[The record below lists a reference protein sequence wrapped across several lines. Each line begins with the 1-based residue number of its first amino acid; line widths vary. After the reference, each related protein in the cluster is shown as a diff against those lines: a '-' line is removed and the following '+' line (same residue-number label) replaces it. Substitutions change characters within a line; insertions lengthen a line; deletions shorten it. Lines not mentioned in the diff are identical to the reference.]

1 MILSLRYVDPKLSAL
16 KNPPEFEFSYCKKRG
31 HQAAHLVSN
40 ITQRKQHCYWK
51 NFLHRQFMQ
60 TFFPGFS
67 DIIERH
73 LTRNDLRLTLKRRHK
88 LSLRVPEFTVAEI

>member
-1 MILSLRYVDPKLSAL
+1 MTPNAIKNILEFDFHTAL
-16 KNPPEFEFSYCKKRG
+16 FCKKKRE
-31 HQAAHLVSN
+31 HQAAHLMSN